1 VMVRSLWD
9 RGSTLQRFSE
19 DLICSI
25 VGPWHW
31 RKVDASRVERV
42 DATTYT
48 QLIKS
53 LMYLVNTRLDISFEV
68 NQLS

>member
-1 VMVRSLWD
+1 VGQGKYTTEVLRRSHMQHCRPMATPLV
-9 RGSTLQRFSE
+9 TN
-19 DLICSI
+19 
-25 VGPWHW
+25 W
-31 RKVDASRVERV
+31 RKVDASRAERV

-53 LMYLVNTRLDISFEV
+53 LMYLVNTHLDICFEV